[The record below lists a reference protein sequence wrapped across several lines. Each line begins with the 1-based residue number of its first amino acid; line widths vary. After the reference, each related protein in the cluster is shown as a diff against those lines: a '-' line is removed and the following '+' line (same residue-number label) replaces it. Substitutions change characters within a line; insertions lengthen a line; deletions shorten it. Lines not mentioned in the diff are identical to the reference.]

1 MTKISELKSD
11 RLLHKVRGRHSEPK
25 VAHEAHEKVFFLP
38 PLLTNVASLKELGLE
53 ETVETESTGW
63 ESLQAHQ
70 TTLPAHTGAHMTA
83 CSDC

>member
-1 MTKISELKSD
+1 MTEISELKPD

-25 VAHEAHEKVFFLP
+25 VAHEAREKVFFLP
-38 PLLTNVASLKELGLE
+38 PLLTNVALLKELGLE
-53 ETVETESTGW
+53 ETVETGSTGW
-63 ESLQAHQ
+63 ESLHQ